1 MIKVIIA
8 DDHAIVRKGLAQ
20 IIARTVDIKLTKETS
35 TAEEIVSEINK
46 DRYDAAVVDISLP
59 GRSGL
64 EAAADIRRIS
74 PKTKIIM
81 LSVHTDKQLVLEAL
95 KIGASGYLGKES
107 APDELIL
114 AIRKVCNGE
123 KYVSAEISSALL
135 TSLSED
141 APGEPHEVLS
151 PREFQALKMIG
162 AGKTVTEIADALNL
176 SVKTVS
182 TYRKRILDKMNLSTN
197 ADIIHYAVRKN
208 LV

>member
-20 IIARTVDIKLTKETS
+20 IIARTVDIKLSKETS
-35 TAEEIVSEINK
+35 SAEELLAAIGK
-46 DRYDAAVVDISLP
+46 DFYDAAVVDVSLP

-64 EAAADIRRIS
+64 DAASDIKRIS
-74 PKTKIIM
+74 PKTRILI

-95 KIGASGYLGKES
+95 RIGASGYIGKDS
-107 APDELIL
+107 APDELIG
-114 AIRKVCNGE
+114 AIRKICNGE
-123 KYVSAEISSALL
+123 KYVSAEISANLL
-135 TSLSED
+135 SSLSEN
-141 APGEPHEVLS
+141 APEEPHESLS

-162 AGKTVTEIADALNL
+162 SGKTVTEIADALNL

-182 TYRKRILDKMNLSTN
+182 TYRKRILDKMNLNNN